1 MKICREVFEETK
13 TIEIL
18 QSQSRYLKLGTASTA
33 KNAKRPKRNA
43 DHSDLIKMRTA
54 KEKLR
59 AAIVDVFRLYL
70 SLPTDFKLEYKMG
83 ITFLEKFCKKPIKGG
98 PLILQSLFYLLDC
111 AYTPSDINSFG
122 TTIHSSYQGKHVEQS
137 VKHNLNHTE
146 LWNSA
151 VIWKDIV
158 AFMYSIIDALK
169 HYDALLFMFDDGT
182 K

>member
-1 MKICREVFEETK
+1 MKICGKVFAETK
-13 TIEIL
+13 WIDIL

-33 KNAKRPKRNA
+33 KNAQRKTKA
-43 DHSDLIKMRTA
+43 GDQSDLIKMRNA
-54 KEKLR
+54 KEQLR
-59 AAIVDVFRLYL
+59 EEIVDIFRPYL
-70 SLPTDFKLEYKMG
+70 SLPSDLKLEYKMG
-83 ITFLEKFCKKPIKGG
+83 ITFLEKFCKKPIKEA
-98 PLILQSLFYLLDC
+98 PLILQSFFYLLDC
-111 AYTPSDINSFG
+111 AYNPSDINSFG
-122 TTIHSSYQGKHVEQS
+122 TTIHNSYQGKHVEQS

-169 HYDALLFMFDDGT
+169 HYDAFLFMFANI

>member
-70 SLPTDFKLEYKMG
+70 SLPNDFKLE
-83 ITFLEKFCKKPIKGG
+83 
-98 PLILQSLFYLLDC
+98 
-111 AYTPSDINSFG
+111 
-122 TTIHSSYQGKHVEQS
+122 
-137 VKHNLNHTE
+137 
-146 LWNSA
+146 
-151 VIWKDIV
+151 
-158 AFMYSIIDALK
+158 
-169 HYDALLFMFDDGT
+169 
-182 K
+182 